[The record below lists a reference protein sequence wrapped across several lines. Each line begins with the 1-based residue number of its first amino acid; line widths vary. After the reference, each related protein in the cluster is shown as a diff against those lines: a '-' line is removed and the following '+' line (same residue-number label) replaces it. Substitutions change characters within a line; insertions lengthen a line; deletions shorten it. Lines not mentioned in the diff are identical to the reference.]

1 MLTVRRHPDVR
12 AFLAR
17 AEPWLLEAEIERAGP
32 LQSARQARSDDSR
45 YQKPTYWAT
54 IEDGDKIIGCAY
66 RTPPYRVGVTAL
78 PQAAFA
84 PLVLDLEAVYQEN
97 VSGFSGVDPA
107 ASALADIWIARHG
120 GSSSIVSRQF
130 LFSLGSAEVAAGPAG
145 TLRVATQQ
153 DAALAKQ
160 WGDAAAAESGLAPLD
175 GNFCVRLIG
184 AWQLYLWDDGAP
196 RCMLGVTH
204 NTPRAAALA
213 IVYTPAA
220 ERRKGF
226 ALRAVAA
233 LREQL
238 AGRGVPKRYFFVD
251 PRSRAAQALA
261 QRLGSELVQAGVD
274 IDFR

>member
-1 MLTVRRHPDVR
+1 MLTVRRHTDAR

-32 LQSARQARSDDSR
+32 LQSARQARIDDSR

-84 PLVLDLEAVYQEN
+84 PLVLDLEAVYRDK

-107 ASALADIWIARHG
+107 ASALADIWLARHG

-130 LFSLGSAEVAAGPAG
+130 LFALGMAEPPTAPAG
-145 TLRVATQQ
+145 TLRAATPQ
-153 DAALAKQ
+153 DTELAKA
-160 WGDAAAAESGLAPLD
+160 WGDAAASESGLAPLD
-175 GNFCVRLIG
+175 GNLCVRLIG
-184 AWQLYLWDDGAP
+184 TGQLYVFDDGAP
-196 RCMLGVTH
+196 RCLLGVLH
-204 NTPRAAALA
+204 NTARAASLA
-213 IVYTPAA
+213 IVYTPPAD
-220 ERRKGF
+220 RRKGY
-226 ALRAVAA
+226 ARRAAAA
-233 LREQL
+233 LNERL
-238 AGRGVPKRYFFVD
+238 AERGVAKRYFLVD
-251 PRSRAAQALA
+251 PSNRAAQTLA
-261 QRLGSELVQAGVD
+261 QRLGGELVQAGVD